1 MNGSHVEV
9 QQLLLERGGK
19 YFRKGVGFVDCTS
32 SDGTPRSAQ
41 DYARAEKRISRTCR
55 EL

>member
-1 MNGSHVEV
+1 MPQDAMNGSHDEV

-32 SDGTPRSAQ
+32 SDGTAWWAWHHP
-41 DYARAEKRISRTCR
+41 
-55 EL
+55 